1 MWKKVN
7 FQLLSVIQHRH
18 GKEIRK
24 KKPRTQKRPHEFLCF
39 MWKHLLHRNY
49 KVDVFDSI
57 SNLLGSPSAGIGILR
72 LLFEPWEWEKF
83 RQEMI
88 LPSAFPALKGGCL
101 VGDAVRGLL
110 GDTDLDLITTEPSFS
125 GRRGHSHTQWLS
137 LAYRLWLWCTGVGC
151 TITSS
156 SVSEDESES

>member
-1 MWKKVN
+1 MERRFV
-7 FQLLSVIQHRH
+7 
-18 GKEIRK
+18 RK
-24 KKPRTQKRPHEFLCF
+24 SQEPKNVLMSFYVL
-39 MWKHLLHRNY
+39 WKHLLHRNY
-49 KVDVFDSI
+49 KVDVFESI

-72 LLFEPWEWEKF
+72 LPFEPWEWEKF
-83 RQEMI
+83 RREMI

-110 GDTDLDLITTEPSFS
+110 GDTDRDLINTEPSFS
-125 GRRGHSHTQWLS
+125 GRREHSHTQWLS

-156 SVSEDESES
+156 SVSEDESESCTQKTS